1 MNLTDPP
8 FTHETP
14 MRPDDPDSNWDDHAQ
29 TLGAAITYFIFI
41 CTVTLFLICTYNSTA
56 NLVDHLQVFYL
67 PVIIALMGIWELV
80 IFSLTIELDL
90 SNMPLWVQKLLQLV
104 NILFFTFGAF
114 FSLMPYYISHQPSE
128 NYSFTWVGTYS
139 FLISAAVF
147 YILCAV
153 LYRIMGSTS

>member
-1 MNLTDPP
+1 MNLTVSS
-8 FTHETP
+8 FTPDTS
-14 MRPDDPDSNWDDHAQ
+14 MRPDDPNSNWDDHAQ
-29 TLGAAITYFIFI
+29 TLGAAIIYFMLI
-41 CTVTLFLICTYNSTA
+41 CTITLLLICTYNSTA
-56 NLVDHLQVFYL
+56 NLIDHFQVFYL

-90 SNMPLWVQKLLQLV
+90 SNMPLWVQRLLHLV

-114 FSLMPYYISHQPSE
+114 FTLMPFYIYHQPSE

-153 LYRIMGSTS
+153 LYRIIGRTS